1 MRRRDRVQ
9 VCVDHMLV
17 LRLVDVAPGP
27 AGRVGVG
34 AEVVAEL
41 ADGLVEGAEGDL
53 VETLLDVA
61 GPCVVE
67 EVGPRRRRPPRKP
80 VGRRA
85 EPHVVEVLGNEP
97 EERIDHIVAEGLE
110 EEVDHPDVEDRGR
123 RALHAL
129 VAVPALQQPD
139 GLAAVGGCV
148 GAELRLER
156 EQPLEI
162 ERRDNGAIVG
172 LQRPVEVGGDA
183 ACQLPLFDDLGDPMG
198 P

>member
-1 MRRRDRVQ
+1 
-9 VCVDHMLV
+9 MLV

-34 AEVVAEL
+34 TEVVAEL

-67 EVGPRRRRPPRKP
+67 EVGPRRRRAPRQP

-85 EPHVVEVLGNEP
+85 EPHVVEVLRNEP

-139 GLAAVGGCV
+139 GLAAVGACV